1 MNLER
6 HLQVLWRYRLITALG
21 LLFGI
26 ALALLAAFKV
36 GPGGLERRGSEQW
49 SSTSNVMVTQKGFP
63 WGRVILPNSAEIG
76 QAGPL
81 GSTTDGSAATQQQSS
96 SSKEDTP
103 IPFADPGRRATL

>member
-49 SSTSNVMVTQKGFP
+49 TSTSNVMVTQKGFP
-63 WGRVILPNSAEIG
+63 WGRVTLPNSAAVG
-76 QAGPL
+76 QAAG
-81 GSTTDGSAATQQQSS
+81 TDPSASATPQSG
-96 SSKEDTP
+96 EDSR
-103 IPFADPGRRATL
+103 IPFADP